1 MTGRIWREGQ
11 HAMCS
16 PIPDLVIVPDVTS
29 DHIPEQYSPELLSI
43 PGNIWLTSRSSGS
56 SARASSI
63 TSSIFDLSSE
73 SEQLE
78 KAIKENDTYIIKKT
92 LDLHHAKFPICFQ
105 KDRTDSRTSDRLSYE
120 SRSRRTSSRCSHDP
134 GLAEYVLRKSQT
146 RIDQSEFLDRRES
159 ITTDVD
165 IPNIFRTSIH
175 LATVHNSI
183 ESLGVLL
190 RYGVDPSVPSIN
202 LITQSST
209 ANGNIHID
217 SVKINTTPSSIV
229 NTNTTTTTTS
239 KSSALLHGLK
249 ARSNTLNVT
258 SAGFRRPSNTADG
271 ESFTST
277 AGNEGFASPHTNT
290 LHVNLVEENFK
301 HEVELSASRRHSVR
315 LAGEQGTVKEIAID
329 LASIYSQE
337 ELFNLPPLFAAVV
350 HGRALIVL
358 LLLQYGAD
366 PNVQDRHGLTP
377 LHIAV
382 SEQFCNLQCARGLLQ
397 YGAKI
402 LVKNAS
408 GASPLDI
415 YPTIG
420 REQQNVIKAVL
431 TGKLAL
437 HCLNDTGGFIHS
449 NNSEHSFHSNQLTGS
464 VHNFFRRFNSYE
476 PKSSDSRKRRLRKH
490 GGSGLDLFYEV
501 RDRVPSITS
510 SRSGFSR
517 IQSVITEDFD
527 SQASLVKV
535 PSGNEKTLF
544 SSRSRMSLRR
554 VDRTKR
560 RNSCVADQSEKATL
574 EETERTLYALKKLAQ
589 NPECTSSLVDGL
601 ANYMRIIVTVTDSS
615 ECPAIEKAISELLN
629 QILQTCYDELQR
641 IDSFEEKFKMF
652 LLLTKLMTTAL
663 ELLRGGQSLHF
674 TALSIINRI
683 IDICIVH
690 KNHEI
695 TSTEFLQSTDCIPLP
710 PGGAVGQ
717 EGVSPQLK
725 SPKHKTSNSSPKQR
739 GGSTQCAHHHHD
751 DSATSANSSAN
762 TFQRISSVHFRKN
775 FGGHSDGGGH
785 SEKTD
790 DSENTDNNNA
800 NSCGTSVLK
809 TPLEF
814 LTTCDP
820 SQILSVLHNSIT
832 MHKRII
838 GTRQKCTPSTR
849 SRFCTH
855 HCLQILS
862 ARILV
867 VMSHGLQVQYRI
879 VGGGHIKTLVEA
891 LDPNHDP
898 HLLCLLLQSLASI
911 ALTPSHHQVLSDAD
925 IADMLMQLLL
935 PSDEWYYTNHSTKYA
950 KFVKY
955 HAARILV
962 YMGLLHKLGGRVD
975 LFDRKPFKELST
987 NAYLQ
992 VHSPEDSFIEL
1003 MAMGQVVMWNDNQH
1017 LQAASLEGLVAK
1029 LIQEAMNDENEG
1041 DGEIYDLTLSS
1052 SIQSICGLMD
1062 NQCSTMLTPFTSPT
1076 CSLQFLAETDSKPF
1090 RELLLMGLPMLV
1102 HPVIILRLLAH
1113 KVFGN
1118 MIRRKSLFAETK
1130 LKPPPPENLEQSD
1143 MCPPR
1148 SNSEGAKFHDIK
1160 REVNRRRR
1168 SHHPVITKSSSEEL
1182 DSPAILNS
1190 PVEREFVKQNGI
1202 QTKNGTT
1209 QRALRA
1215 IGTSLANPFDSNQQ
1229 QQQQQNQQTT
1239 DSHQIN
1245 NTVSSSDSSG
1255 DVKSS
1260 ASKSRLFHWP
1270 SKKRLSK
1277 SQSNVSSKDSQDINT
1292 GSLDKADSKSSVTSS
1307 ENDIDILAFQ
1317 RELINLPTFV
1327 MDTPATDVSPMFSR
1341 CSSVPENLASRMSNN
1356 DSTTPEMSTYG
1367 SDHLHFVQRRGKGE
1381 DFGSDQALSNLP
1393 KSPSKVTI
1401 TTTDFTQPPHQC
1413 VGALTLTLPTQ
1424 SSIDDVEENI
1434 ANITVRFEAPASPI
1448 SSSSQSP
1455 QAFDFPYPFEH
1466 LKLTANHVLIN
1477 EKSSANQV
1485 VPTTSNFLIP
1495 SPTSAASPTVTTAST
1510 ASPWSPSC
1518 MSQSSITTNLP
1529 HSEIPGAHRG
1539 VLRVV
1544 ETWIRVCSNDLDCS
1558 SLIVHEMRDFLRK
1571 MSVLGHEYK
1580 AWCQKIGGLLHLEE
1594 KNVMKQRSLNA
1605 DDPDNVN
1612 AQYKKL
1618 QQLVVAGDIP
1628 CSKEEAATLASIQL
1642 HIEEAWPEH
1651 NLPNH
1656 AHTKPPDLT
1665 FLHGGKLIDHKLWAK
1680 STDPQENLR
1689 KRKELIRNNRAG
1701 RITSSRRKGRLV
1713 RQLSCV
1719 SNKDLDVG
1727 SEVDLTK
1734 FLPPD
1739 FNSSKK
1745 IRCIIQEKQKQLWHT
1760 PYYDSEI
1767 KLKQQYIKICKNLP
1781 SFGCKLYQVKELL
1794 RGNTQKKAVRLLGI
1808 ATDKIVLL
1816 DNKTKLLLKTQS
1828 IRDLE
1833 EWNTGSGK
1841 YHDGLVLEFRGT
1853 KPWHLSMATLDN
1865 LKSVTAVLWDALDMD
1880 GRFLNNGTL
1889 RRDSFEFDFH
1899 RKPPLLRPALEGGSK
1914 YSEELEN
1921 LQRLLHFPE
1930 EVAILLTDMEHTLFN
1945 EIPPS
1950 HYIRQVTTDLSRG
1963 STVYRKLSSVED
1975 LIQRFNEVSSWVTQ
1989 LIITQPTHEDRK
2001 AILSCILRLAFYCW
2015 CLGNFN
2021 TTMEIVAGLKSEK
2034 LKPFWLSLCD
2044 EDLST
2049 LHMLSNFLL
2058 SRELTQEY
2066 REAVGRGLDIPTC
2079 KVVPFFGGFL
2089 RELRA
2094 LFINVPSIIVLPSK
2108 ENQSLEFIS
2117 DFNGEDRFMTRI
2129 GVGGLINMD
2138 KLQQTHTILNDISLF
2153 HHHGKGQETAQRE
2166 EEEVKRSE
2174 NDCESDYDLDL
2185 DSYQPVQPIMNDHEV
2200 VVITPKLAG
2209 LSHHWLQCMHHG
2221 STVIHIEDDSCRTY
2235 VCYLKL
2241 ELDNTTLTWRKP
2253 SWSSLMPGNTS
2264 YPDYMLKGESDSSS
2278 TQALSIRYTG
2288 GEDVYDTLE
2297 EGFVD
2302 LKLIKEISHGNEESL
2317 DLNLVGKR
2325 HSMDDL
2331 DAKVNS
2337 ICILYGCGHLENKRL
2352 WFVAP
2357 KNMCKIW
2364 LLGLQR
2370 LIKAAHKLRRQTDK
2384 RIQLLKN
2391 QYLQLYYENEK
2402 CVGPTPAEAI
2412 KVFGGR
2418 RWHVE
2423 RQLMSTQDVPASFK
2437 RTGSFV
2443 TSKIF
2448 NKKSNNA
2455 FSNSKSSPR
2464 GSASIASNVSSSD
2477 LQKMSSQKGHRTPSP
2492 LRKNKLS
2499 DLSKSSV
2506 PSSSDPNLHQ
2516 NQTVQKPNGS
2526 PSLGFRPRSMTFSF
2540 TNRYRSKRRRM
2551 SLGMRTNDNKMTP
2564 ITDSSQLTFLDFVDL
2579 FKSFSL
2585 RCRRDLKDLY
2595 EQLALTMKPTPGKDI
2610 PTALR
2615 THAYNSAGN
2624 DTCIITRN
2632 NALDLT
2638 KDSQQRRKI
2647 CDAIAVASI
2656 VANCAGVDTSQ
2667 NRCIGLKEFREFLGD
2682 HQEEY
2687 LDDEEIIELIQRH
2700 EPDKFLRET
2709 CCLSFEGFARFLM
2722 DKDNYAYLHEKT
2734 KHNDEDM
2741 DHPLS
2746 HYYIASSH
2754 NTYLTGH
2761 QLTGE
2766 SSVDLY
2772 SQVLLMGCRCVEL
2785 DCWDGDDGMPIIY
2798 HGHTLTTKISF
2809 KAVVEAINKSAF
2821 VMSPYPV
2828 ILSIE
2833 NHCSIIQQQKMAV
2846 IFQSVFGEKLVTSFL
2861 FESDFCEDPQLPS
2874 PCQLKFKILV
2884 KYKKIRH
2891 QESYTLKKV
2900 PSCPRTNSMVST
2912 ESTSISINDFDDD
2925 DDDDEDED
2933 EIGDVKELRTSVDSQ
2948 DSQTGD
2954 QDDKGR
2960 NSGSTR
2966 ARTDS
2971 FLDYQPSSG
2980 SFGEKTRPKSHPDL
2994 DWQFEDDLQEMKTP
3008 LKTKQKKASQIA
3020 KELSDLVIYLQAIKF
3035 RGLTV
3040 SPNTSMRKKPAGK
3053 KVLLGSNP
3061 GTPPLTSDKPDMNIF
3076 SGYSRQRRP
3085 DSTPPCYL
3093 VSSLNESKA
3102 KQHCRRN
3109 PIGVINHTEK
3119 QLMRTYPAGMRID
3132 SSNFNPVIFWA
3143 FGIQMVALN
3152 YQTEDTAMILNT
3164 AMFEQNGQSGYV
3176 LKPATMWDKSHMMY
3190 NHFNPWDKT
3199 FDGLHATVLTIHVIS
3214 GQYVS
3219 NNHTASTYIEVE
3231 LLGIPVDCA
3240 KHKTKVVPRNALN
3253 PIWNDYFTFHVMFAD
3268 LAFLRFVVV
3277 DANTSHMVCQRIIP
3291 LKCLRAGYRHVR
3303 LRSPTNQPL
3312 ELATIFINSKH
3323 EEESLLAC
3331 SSHDINGC
3339 HDSASAKRRLVFA
3352 KVKDMNEKDA
3362 KELSPTGAKVKRR
3375 MFFISVFGVN
3385 APDKYVILKVTQ
3397 DTTVYDTIAQALM
3410 KAGRVEE
3417 KVTDYVLVEEVQSG
3431 WERSMSQRIL
3441 DMMEKVLIAQ
3451 NQWKGAGKFLLRKL
3465 SDDPS
3470 SRAWMTTMLSI
3481 EHRRKVEESA
3491 DTADWDSV
3499 EQVFLVCVYNVA
3511 PDQPYTIFKAPTSST
3526 AQDIITQAMMKAH
3539 RTDTDNL
3546 RKLVLVEELEMT
3558 ATESLGVHARR
3569 HSGEHIERRILSP
3582 DENVYTAQSEWI
3594 TNGRFV
3600 IMDYAEFESSE
3611 NQDKKKGKS
3620 AKTKSEK
3627 GIIAKQK
3634 STKRLS
3640 KSSSVPPEKDLFC
3653 SATSGSSS
3661 GGSSIFP
3668 DLSQALLSQ
3677 QATPKTSSK
3686 LKKFSAKFSSKSSK

>member
-1 MTGRIWREGQ
+1 
-11 HAMCS
+11 
-16 PIPDLVIVPDVTS
+16 
-29 DHIPEQYSPELLSI
+29 
-43 PGNIWLTSRSSGS
+43 
-56 SARASSI
+56 
-63 TSSIFDLSSE
+63 
-73 SEQLE
+73 
-78 KAIKENDTYIIKKT
+78 
-92 LDLHHAKFPICFQ
+92 
-105 KDRTDSRTSDRLSYE
+105 
-120 SRSRRTSSRCSHDP
+120 
-134 GLAEYVLRKSQT
+134 
-146 RIDQSEFLDRRES
+146 
-159 ITTDVD
+159 
-165 IPNIFRTSIH
+165 
-175 LATVHNSI
+175 
-183 ESLGVLL
+183 
-190 RYGVDPSVPSIN
+190 
-202 LITQSST
+202 
-209 ANGNIHID
+209 
-217 SVKINTTPSSIV
+217 
-229 NTNTTTTTTS
+229 
-239 KSSALLHGLK
+239 
-249 ARSNTLNVT
+249 
-258 SAGFRRPSNTADG
+258 
-271 ESFTST
+271 
-277 AGNEGFASPHTNT
+277 
-290 LHVNLVEENFK
+290 
-301 HEVELSASRRHSVR
+301 
-315 LAGEQGTVKEIAID
+315 
-329 LASIYSQE
+329 
-337 ELFNLPPLFAAVV
+337 
-350 HGRALIVL
+350 
-358 LLLQYGAD
+358 
-366 PNVQDRHGLTP
+366 
-377 LHIAV
+377 
-382 SEQFCNLQCARGLLQ
+382 
-397 YGAKI
+397 
-402 LVKNAS
+402 
-408 GASPLDI
+408 
-415 YPTIG
+415 
-420 REQQNVIKAVL
+420 
-431 TGKLAL
+431 
-437 HCLNDTGGFIHS
+437 
-449 NNSEHSFHSNQLTGS
+449 
-464 VHNFFRRFNSYE
+464 
-476 PKSSDSRKRRLRKH
+476 
-490 GGSGLDLFYEV
+490 
-501 RDRVPSITS
+501 
-510 SRSGFSR
+510 
-517 IQSVITEDFD
+517 
-527 SQASLVKV
+527 
-535 PSGNEKTLF
+535 
-544 SSRSRMSLRR
+544 MSLRR
-554 VDRTKR
+554 GDRTKR

-641 IDSFEEKFKMF
+641 IDCFEEKFKIF

-690 KNHEI
+690 KNHEVS
-695 TSTEFLQSTDCIPLP
+695 STEFLQSTDCIPLQ
-710 PGGAVGQ
+710 PGGAASQ

-739 GGSTQCAHHHHD
+739 GGSTQCAHNHHD
-751 DSATSANSSAN
+751 DSATSANNSSN

-790 DSENTDNNNA
+790 DSENTDNANA
-800 NSCGTSVLK
+800 NSCGSNVLK

-867 VMSHGLQVQYRI
+867 VMCHGLQVQYRI

-911 ALTPSHHQVLSDAD
+911 ALTPSHHQVLNDAD

-1041 DGEIYDLTLSS
+1041 TGKTYDLTLSS

-1062 NQCSTMLTPFTSPT
+1062 NHCSTMLTPFTSPA

-1130 LKPPPPENLEQSD
+1130 LKPPPPENLEQAD

-1148 SNSEGAKFHDIK
+1148 CNSEAAKFHDIK

-1168 SHHPVITKSSSEEL
+1168 SHHPIITKSSSEEL
-1182 DSPAILNS
+1182 DSPATLNS
-1190 PVEREFVKQNGI
+1190 PVERELVKQNGI
-1202 QTKNGTT
+1202 QSKNGTT

-1215 IGTSLANPFDSNQQ
+1215 IGTSLANPSN
-1229 QQQQQNQQTT
+1229 NNSNNNNTNNSNNNNSNNNNNNSSSNKISRQQT
-1239 DSHQIN
+1239 
-1245 NTVSSSDSSG
+1245 
-1255 DVKSS
+1255 SS

-1277 SQSNVSSKDSQDINT
+1277 SQSNVSSKDSQDINA
-1292 GSLDKADSKSSVTSS
+1292 GSIDRADSKSSITSS

-1367 SDHLHFVQRRGKGE
+1367 SDHLHIVQRRAKGE
-1381 DFGSDQALSNLP
+1381 EFGSDQALCDLP

-1401 TTTDFTQPPHQC
+1401 TTTDFTQPAHQ
-1413 VGALTLTLPTQ
+1413 GGGPLTLTLPTQ
-1424 SSIDDVEENI
+1424 SSIDDVEDNI

-1455 QAFDFPYPFEH
+1455 QAFDFQYPFEQ
-1466 LKLTANHVLIN
+1466 LKLAASHCLIN

-1485 VPTTSNFLIP
+1485 ATSSSNFLNP
-1495 SPTSAASPTVTTAST
+1495 SPTSAVSPTVTTGPT
-1510 ASPWSPSC
+1510 TSPWSPSC
-1518 MSQSSITTNLP
+1518 MSQSSITANVS
-1529 HSEIPGAHRG
+1529 HSEIPGDHRG
-1539 VLRVV
+1539 VLRVI

-1594 KNVMKQRSLNA
+1594 KNVMKQRSQNA

-1651 NLPNH
+1651 NVPNH
-1656 AHTKPPDLT
+1656 ANTNPPDLT
-1665 FLHGGKLIDHKLWAK
+1665 FLQGGKLIDHKLWAK

-1719 SNKDLDVG
+1719 SSKDLDIG

-1865 LKSVTAVLWDALDMD
+1865 LKSVTAVLWDSLDMD

-1930 EVAILLTDMEHTLFN
+1930 EVAILLTDMEHSLFN

-2166 EEEVKRSE
+2166 EEEVKSKEEFVVEEVENEE

-2200 VVITPKLAG
+2200 VVITSKLAG

-2302 LKLIKEISHGNEESL
+2302 LKLVKEISHGNEESL

-2331 DAKVNS
+2331 EAKVNS
-2337 ICILYGCGHLENKRL
+2337 ICILYGSGHLENKRL

-2357 KNMCKIW
+2357 KNVCKIW

-2391 QYLQLYYENEK
+2391 QYLQLYYDNEK
-2402 CVGPTPAEAI
+2402 CVGPSPAEAI

-2423 RQLMSTQDVPASFK
+2423 RQLMGTQDVPTSFK

-2448 NKKSNNA
+2448 NKKSSTG
-2455 FSNSKSSPR
+2455 FSNSKESSPR
-2464 GSASIASNVSSSD
+2464 GSGSIVPNMSSSD

-2506 PSSSDPNLHQ
+2506 PCSSDPNLHQ
-2516 NQTVQKPNGS
+2516 NQTTQKPNGS
-2526 PSLGFRPRSMTFSF
+2526 PRLGFRPRSMTFSF

-2551 SLGMRTNDNKMTP
+2551 SLGMRSTDNKMTP

-2615 THAYNSAGN
+2615 THCNSAST
-2624 DTCIITRN
+2624 DT
-2632 NALDLT
+2632 L
-2638 KDSQQRRKI
+2638 
-2647 CDAIAVASI
+2647 
-2656 VANCAGVDTSQ
+2656 
-2667 NRCIGLKEFREFLGD
+2667 
-2682 HQEEY
+2682 
-2687 LDDEEIIELIQRH
+2687 
-2700 EPDKFLRET
+2700 
-2709 CCLSFEGFARFLM
+2709 
-2722 DKDNYAYLHEKT
+2722 
-2734 KHNDEDM
+2734 
-2741 DHPLS
+2741 
-2746 HYYIASSH
+2746 
-2754 NTYLTGH
+2754 
-2761 QLTGE
+2761 
-2766 SSVDLY
+2766 
-2772 SQVLLMGCRCVEL
+2772 
-2785 DCWDGDDGMPIIY
+2785 
-2798 HGHTLTTKISF
+2798 
-2809 KAVVEAINKSAF
+2809 VEAINKSAF

-2828 ILSIE
+2828 IMSIE
-2833 NHCSIIQQQKMAV
+2833 NHCSIIQQQKMAL
-2846 IFQSVFGEKLVTSFL
+2846 IFQSVFGEKLVTTFL

-2884 KYKKIRH
+2884 KYKKIRY
-2891 QESYTLKKV
+2891 QESYTLRK
-2900 PSCPRTNSMVST
+2900 
-2912 ESTSISINDFDDD
+2912 
-2925 DDDDEDED
+2925 
-2933 EIGDVKELRTSVDSQ
+2933 LRTSVDSQ
-2948 DSQTGD
+2948 DSQTGE

-2960 NSGSTR
+2960 NSGSSR

-2980 SFGEKTRPKSHPDL
+2980 SFGEKSRPKSHPDL
-2994 DWQFEDDLQEMKTP
+2994 DWQFEDDIQEMKTP
-3008 LKTKQKKASQIA
+3008 PKTKQKKASQIA

-3040 SPNTSMRKKPAGK
+3040 SPNTSMRRKPAGK

-3061 GTPPLTSDKPDMNIF
+3061 GTPPLTSDKTDMNMF

-3231 LLGIPVDCA
+3231 LLGIPVDSA

-3277 DANTSHMVCQRIIP
+3277 DANTSHMVSQRIIP

-3312 ELATIFINSKH
+3312 ELATVFINSKH
-3323 EEESLLAC
+3323 EEESLLTC
-3331 SSHDINGC
+3331 STHDINGC

-3352 KVKDMNEKDA
+3352 KNKDINDKDA
-3362 KELSPTGAKVKRR
+3362 KELSPTGARVKRR

-3410 KAGRVEE
+3410 KAGRAEE

-3511 PDQPYTIFKAPTSST
+3511 PDQPYTIFKAPTSSS
-3526 AQDIITQAMMKAH
+3526 AQDIVTQAMMKAH

-3546 RKLVLVEELEMT
+3546 RKLLLVEELEMT
-3558 ATESLGVHARR
+3558 GTESLGVHTRR
-3569 HSGEHIERRILSP
+3569 HSGEHLERRILAP
-3582 DENVYTAQSEWI
+3582 DENVYHAQSEWI
-3594 TNGRFV
+3594 TNGKFV
-3600 IMDYAEFESSE
+3600 IMDQAEYESSE

-3620 AKTKSEK
+3620 AKLKSEK
-3627 GIIAKQK
+3627 GNISKQK

-3668 DLSQALLSQ
+3668 DLSQVHLAQ
-3677 QATPKTSSK
+3677 QATPKTTSK
-3686 LKKFSAKFSSKSSK
+3686 LKKFSAKFSSKSSR